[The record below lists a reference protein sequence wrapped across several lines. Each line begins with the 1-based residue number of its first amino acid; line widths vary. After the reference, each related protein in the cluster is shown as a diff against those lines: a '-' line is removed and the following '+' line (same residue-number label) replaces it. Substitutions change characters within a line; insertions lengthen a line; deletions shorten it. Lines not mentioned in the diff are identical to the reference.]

1 MTLQPWLRAS
11 KAATIDP
18 SRALSMA
25 GAWWVFWT
33 LDLQAWQG
41 LGGSLPVWAWLA
53 LSWGYGALAL
63 WWPRFIGGPAMLA
76 GLSGGCVTTLAINSL
91 VAAEGEAIACVA
103 TIAAAALVL
112 VVAARDLPAEMPQR
126 DAWTLCLACGQ
137 AVASATVAIGYA
149 MAAVLR

>member
-1 MTLQPWLRAS
+1 MTLPPWLRAS
-11 KAATIDP
+11 KAAIIDP
-18 SRALSMA
+18 SRALAMA

-41 LGGSLPVWAWLA
+41 LGGSLPAWAWLA

-63 WWPRFIGGPAMLA
+63 WWPRLIGGPAMLV
-76 GLSGGCVTTLAINSL
+76 GLSGACVTTLAINSL
-91 VAAEGEAIACVA
+91 VATEGWAIACVA

-137 AVASATVAIGYA
+137 AVAPSAVAIGYA
-149 MAAVLR
+149 VASVVR